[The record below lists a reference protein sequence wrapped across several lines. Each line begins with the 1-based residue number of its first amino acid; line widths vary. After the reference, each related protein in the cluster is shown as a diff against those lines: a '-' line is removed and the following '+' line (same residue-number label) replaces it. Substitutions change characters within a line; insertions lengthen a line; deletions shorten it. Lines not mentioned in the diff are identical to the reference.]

1 MTSPRCKEELLFKYG
16 GKPMKKEW
24 RLYRLQL
31 DKTYL
36 MYFQLDECNEPK
48 HKILRSKII
57 SATTGEV
64 RLIKKV
70 NRFTFVVNFSDDTPS
85 WNFAADT
92 EEVRQE
98 WIRVLNER
106 WSLTRAAS
114 LMVASGKD
122 ARHKALPRRNTTLS
136 LPATT
141 PPSPGPACALNMCYG
156 SSLRGH
162 QPKVSTAPQPPDQLV
177 ARRPP
182 TDTQNPSTNS
192 RDDESQQSTAIGGTG
207 SASDRPACALNMC
220 YGSSLRG
227 HQPKVSTAPQPPDQL
242 VARRP
247 PTDTQNPSTNSR
259 DDESQ

>member
-1 MTSPRCKEELLFKYG
+1 MYTHNTITGTSTQYYKWHNGTSNILPRT
-16 GKPMKKEW
+16 
-24 RLYRLQL
+24 Q
-31 DKTYL
+31 
-36 MYFQLDECNEPK
+36 Q
-48 HKILRSKII
+48 
-57 SATTGEV
+57 
-64 RLIKKV
+64 
-70 NRFTFVVNFSDDTPS
+70 
-85 WNFAADT
+85 
-92 EEVRQE
+92 EVRQE

-114 LMVASGKD
+114 LIVASGKD

-207 SASDRPACALNMC
+207 SASDRESIHEQILNPPPSSPDVMHDTDKYVEMKPGTSEDSEYVNVLREATCVYIVCACCVCVCVCVCVLCFVC
-220 YGSSLRG
+220 YVWW
-227 HQPKVSTAPQPPDQL
+227 Q
-242 VARRP
+242 VAR
-247 PTDTQNPSTNSR
+247 THATKNCR
-259 DDESQ
+259 DDIRLFYYQQQLPPPQVQPVHSICATALR